1 VLTLTLKAGERVF
14 VGDNVIVKVYEV
26 RPGGY
31 VRLAF
36 EAPRAVPVNRQA
48 KLTLAE
54 VEEYERKAREG
65 R

>member
-31 VRLAF
+31 VRLAI
-36 EAPRAVPVNRQA
+36 EAPHTVPVNRRA
-48 KLTLAE
+48 KLTLDQ
-54 VEEYERKAREG
+54 VKEYERKAREG